1 MMKKIAKTLAVVV
14 DLAFIPIMIIVVAEL
29 ALTAAVITGDKSVIK
44 VCVSQGIDGVKV
56 AIANV
61 KPTLNSIWN
70 D

>member
-14 DLAFIPIMIIVVAEL
+14 DLGFIPIRIIVVAEM
-29 ALTAAVITGDKSVIK
+29 ALTSAVITGDNSVIK
-44 VCVSQGIDGVKV
+44 VYVSQGIDGAKV

-61 KPTLNSIWN
+61 KPALNSIWN

>member
-14 DLAFIPIMIIVVAEL
+14 DLGFIPIRIIVVAEM
-29 ALTAAVITGDKSVIK
+29 ALTSAVITGDNSVIK
-44 VCVSQGIDGVKV
+44 VYVSQGIDGAKV